1 MHPQNLGKTLLENLR
16 VDFEFPEFL
25 EIQAVGFEKG
35 DGIGDVRVGFLVKTP
50 EIELP
55 GAPDVAEIVEEGDT
69 QLDEFEGI
77 DVKAEILVAESVGST
92 SGRVA
97 EKSGKLRV
105 EGDDGKWVRK
115 RSTAEIS
122 CAKLSA
128 QTAVNLLVI
137 SFTTNQLLCVAMND
151 EESMEV
157 GEERRGRDSNF
168 KRSLFLSDICY
179 FSFFKFL
186 IFSLRSNC
194 NMYKFVFPFFIFYF
208 YFSY

>member
-16 VDFEFPEFL
+16 VDSEFPEFL

-35 DGIGDVRVGFLVKTP
+35 DGIGDVLVGFLVKTL

-105 EGDDGKWVRK
+105 EGDDG
-115 RSTAEIS
+115 
-122 CAKLSA
+122 
-128 QTAVNLLVI
+128 
-137 SFTTNQLLCVAMND
+137 
-151 EESMEV
+151 EV
-157 GEERRGRDSNF
+157 GEKAIDGGDFLGKIVGPNGRESVGH
-168 KRSLFLSDICY
+168 LFDNKSIALCSDE
-179 FSFFKFL
+179 
-186 IFSLRSNC
+186 
-194 NMYKFVFPFFIFYF
+194 
-208 YFSY
+208 